1 MTLLLVDFQEEFF
14 SDKGILGAKFIS
26 RHVAAVAARLI
37 ASWPRDSVIVCVTS
51 CYDRWKAERPN
62 ARFVDAIAENM
73 SNKSDRLARAHSGGR
88 ACCERANTALFALV
102 PEVSD
107 ALKLRASNDGN
118 VVYVEKEFYSA
129 FIDTRLEEIL
139 RARQSREIVI
149 AGQTTS
155 SCVQATAI
163 DAYRLGFDVRV
174 CTDAS
179 AASTVEKHCE
189 NVAAVARVGVWRPVT
204 SGELLRGSV
213 PNVHSFAD
221 GFRSVPDVLPPE
233 LARDA
238 FERVRAELPWAPM
251 FHKGIAVSRLVAT
264 QGEVNADGSAP
275 IYRFPTDEQFR
286 PDPWSPTM
294 LAIRDALQAALA
306 QSLNH
311 AKAQLYEQRSAHI
324 GAHSDKTL
332 DIEHDSWI
340 VNLSLG
346 ATRVMRVESKQDRS
360 VVELIEMRHNSA
372 VLFNTRANQLWLHS
386 VPACAKRAAE
396 LSDDDRLHDG
406 ARISIVFRA
415 IGTHLTADNR
425 LVGQGAKPGGL
436 PVDAGRDETLAL
448 LAAFR
453 DENRQGMEFDWA
465 AAYGG
470 GSNVV
475 RLDPAVLQ

>member
-1 MTLLLVDFQEEFF
+1 MTLVLIDFQEEFF
-14 SDKGILGAKFIS
+14 STRGILGDKCVS
-26 RHVAAVAARLI
+26 RHVADVTARLI
-37 ASWPRDSVIVCVTS
+37 AAWPRDAAVVCVTS
-51 CYDRWKAERPN
+51 CYDRWKTAAPD
-62 ARFVDAIAENM
+62 ARYVDAVAANAP
-73 SNKSDRLARAHSGGR
+73 NKSDRLARAHSGGR
-88 ACCERANTALFALV
+88 ACCERADSALFAVV
-102 PEVSD
+102 PAVRD
-107 ALKLRASNDGN
+107 ALQMRDASR
-118 VVYVEKEFYSA
+118 VFYVEKEYYSA
-129 FIDTRLEEIL
+129 FVETRLESIL
-139 RARQSREIVI
+139 RAQSGGELVI

-163 DAYRLGFDVRV
+163 DAHRLEFKVRL

-179 AASTVEKHCE
+179 AASTVAKHCD
-189 NVAAVARVGVWRPVT
+189 NVGAVARLGVWRPVT
-204 SGELLRGSV
+204 SGELLRGAV
-213 PNVHSFAD
+213 PNVHSFVD
-221 GFRSVPDVLPPE
+221 GFRSVPDVLPAE

-238 FERVRAELPWAPM
+238 FERIRAELPWAPM

-264 QGEVNADGSAP
+264 QGDVGDDGSAP

-286 PDPWSPTM
+286 PAPWSPTM
-294 LAIRDALQAALA
+294 RAIRDALQAALA

-386 VPACAKRAAE
+386 VPPCPKRAGE
-396 LSDDDRLHDG
+396 LTDDDRLHDG

-415 IGTHLTADNR
+415 IGTQLTADNR
-425 LVGQGAKPGGL
+425 LLGQGAKPGGL
-436 PVDAGRDETLAL
+436 PVDAGRAETETL

-453 DENRQGMEFDWA
+453 DENRQGVEFDWT

-475 RLDPAVLQ
+475 CLDPAVLN